1 MKDLEK
7 IVTSINNLRHD
18 IKAEAIIGDILE
30 NGLELNDI
38 VTVQEGLF
46 KRRFKPDVS
55 HADIN
60 TLNNGQEV
68 IEVCVTRDGIYDA
81 LPEGIFHQQ
90 SSETTSAGRQMAT
103 ESKKQ
108 RLEEIDARKFFLPLE
123 NEIFYQRVV
132 LEMEERRVLN
142 QFSENLFDDIFP
154 EFYNLDKSLPQRY
167 LSRLVLLLHFSHLVA
182 GKPEL
187 TARILE
193 IIIEENVHVNLI
205 NSITNDID
213 ESQQD
218 VPKPCTLNS
227 AQLGVDFIC
236 GQHFNNSG
244 QGLEFVIG
252 PLKNTSVEDYL
263 ENGQNKKFLECFYG
277 YFIPVEID
285 IKTRIIVNQ
294 EEMGLCIN
302 DAASNPV
309 LGYNTVI

>member
-1 MKDLEK
+1 MRDLER
-7 IVTSINNLRHD
+7 IITSINNLRHD

-38 VTVQEGLF
+38 VAIQEGLF

-60 TLNNGQEV
+60 TLNNGEEV
-68 IEVCVTRDGIYDA
+68 IEVFITRDGIYDA
-81 LPEGIFHQQ
+81 LPEGIFHEH
-90 SSETTSAGRQMAT
+90 SSETTSAGRHMAA

-123 NEIFYQRVV
+123 NEIFHQRVV
-132 LEMEERRVLN
+132 LEMEERRILN

-154 EFYNLDKSLPQRY
+154 EFYNLDKSLPQKY
-167 LSRLVLLLHFSHLVA
+167 LSRLVLLLHFSHLIA
-182 GKPEL
+182 GKPDL

-193 IIIEENVHVNLI
+193 IIIEENVHVNMI
-205 NSITNDID
+205 KSIGN
-213 ESQQD
+213 EFGGNQQD
-218 VPKPCTLNS
+218 LPVSCTLNDTR
-227 AQLGVDFIC
+227 LGVDFVC
-236 GQHFNNSG
+236 GQYFNNSG

-263 ENGQNKKFLECFYG
+263 ENGQNNKFLECFYG

-285 IKTRIIVNQ
+285 IKTRIKVKQ
-294 EEMGLCIN
+294 EEMGLCLN
-302 DAASNPV
+302 DAFSDPV